1 VRIVI
6 VSGMSGAGKSHAI
19 RVLEDSGFYCVDN
32 LPVMLLSTFA
42 DLCRQSSHEIS
53 KAALGV
59 DIREREFLKELP
71 AAVRLLTS
79 KGIHV
84 DLIYLEAADDV
95 LVRRFR
101 ESRRP
106 HPLGID
112 IPLAEGIA
120 RERAVL
126 AEIRSA
132 ADLVIDTSS
141 LSVRRLRE
149 MIEEYMGRVAAERGM
164 QVSLLSFGYKF
175 GVPNDADV
183 VLDLRFLP
191 NPFFVEGLRDLTGN
205 DPSVSSYVLDRPE
218 TSQFLDRLRS
228 FLDYLL
234 PLYQQEGKSYLT
246 IALGCTGGQHRSV
259 AVVNRLAG
267 ELRGLGRAVVVR
279 HRDLSPS
286 SAGCEAIET
295 PLPPGEGRVRG
306 GEVGR

>member
-79 KGIHV
+79 KGIH
-84 DLIYLEAADDV
+84 ADDV

-279 HRDLSPS
+279 HRDLSPA
-286 SAGCEAIET
+286 SAGCDAIET